1 MSPLEKLGSE
11 FVVEVLLDWGEWHTV
26 ISTTLREIL
35 SDRLE
40 S

>member
-11 FVVEVLLDWGEWHTV
+11 FVAEVFLDWGEWHIV
-26 ISTTLREIL
+26 ISTALSEIL